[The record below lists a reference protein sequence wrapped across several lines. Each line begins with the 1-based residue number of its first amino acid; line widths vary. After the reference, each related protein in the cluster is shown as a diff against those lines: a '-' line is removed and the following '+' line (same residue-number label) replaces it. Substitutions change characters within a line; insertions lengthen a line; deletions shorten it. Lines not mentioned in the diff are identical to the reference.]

1 MFNYYYQLLIASDSD
16 PGKVFLNENV
26 QSLLKT
32 LTRKDLGRIFKKV
45 RQGQRALEPPTYK
58 FMTDEELQ
66 ESLKDAD
73 KRADEFLQMPPVLPA
88 RKPLNK
94 ILSYDPALQ
103 GLETSRLV
111 FTDITFGVVDS
122 KRLIVIREPDGALR
136 EADWDVRDRLNQS
149 YFPRPGREVI
159 CPKMFEDEYLKDLL
173 KREEFLFVLDRACM
187 QFEPDDPKYQQVTS
201 DTYEYVNDNGLFD
214 KLRSTRHFGPFVFY
228 LVWHN
233 NIDNLLLD
241 LLETCHIEEVNSLL
255 RLYGI
260 VQNVQFKADGS
271 TNFGVLEE
279 YISGYS
285 KKKGPLELALQS
297 VKDLEPRKQTLEAAN

>member
-1 MFNYYYQLLIASDSD
+1 
-16 PGKVFLNENV
+16 
-26 QSLLKT
+26 
-32 LTRKDLGRIFKKV
+32 
-45 RQGQRALEPPTYK
+45 
-58 FMTDEELQ
+58 MTDEELQ
-66 ESLKDAD
+66 EALRDAD

-136 EADWDVRDRLNQS
+136 EADWDVRDRLNQT

-187 QFEPDDPKYQQVTS
+187 QFEPDDLKYQQVTS
-201 DTYEYVNDNGLFD
+201 DTYEYVNENGLFD

-255 RLYGI
+255 QLYGI

-271 TNFGVLEE
+271 TNFGVLEK

-297 VKDLEPRKQTLEAAN
+297 VKDLEDRKQTLEQQIRN